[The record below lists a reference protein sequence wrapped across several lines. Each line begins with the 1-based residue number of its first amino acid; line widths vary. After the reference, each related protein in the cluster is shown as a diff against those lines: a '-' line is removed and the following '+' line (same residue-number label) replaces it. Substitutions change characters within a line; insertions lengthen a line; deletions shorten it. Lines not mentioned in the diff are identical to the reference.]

1 MVQVLEEDE
10 EEVEVEVEGG
20 GEEEDSCVVFPV
32 NPKWDVKTKTK
43 KHKKKT
49 CKTAQDQEVAR
60 LTLSI
65 VFIRY
70 L

>member
-10 EEVEVEVEGG
+10 EVVEVEVEGG

-43 KHKKKT
+43 QKT
-49 CKTAQDQEVAR
+49 QKNV
-60 LTLSI
+60 
-65 VFIRY
+65 
-70 L
+70 

>member
-1 MVQVLEEDE
+1 MVQVLEEG
-10 EEVEVEVEGG
+10 GG
-20 GEEEDSCVVFPV
+20 GEEEEEDDDEEEDFSPSCPRESKVGCK
-32 NPKWDVKTKTK
+32 N
-43 KHKKKT
+43 KT